1 MPKDLNAQ
9 QTGLNK
15 SAGVNNAR
23 PTPIRGMNTFP
34 QNYVHPSTHS
44 YADVDPFFVMNVVR
58 HDNIPVR
65 CGHDVHSYQLSS
77 PMLSDV
83 VMHKT
88 FLSVP
93 MEAIYPR
100 NWDLMLVPPTL
111 GDDVPDDTRFVT
123 SKLLRLSQKMVTT
136 FNTIVAPTTFESYS
150 LKDVQ
155 LGRIKFYL
163 RFLFF
168 LESIFSNGSLFS
180 RMNMHFSDYFY
191 ASTATGVIRR
201 IDFDEFFDDV
211 ISSLAEKID
220 SFGFTVTYESG
231 TKVKYRTSSELQFGV
246 FSAYQTISLGALLE
260 ILRNNDFTVDYLVS
274 DASTLSDVETD
285 LRSMFSDHDVS
296 INVPVDLEGND
307 IPFNIEYIAAYQLAC
322 AQFMTNEHVDFIFSA
337 EMYRKELQS
346 LLVRS
351 TADLPTFT
359 YNGDEYLYDVFS
371 GRLFDER
378 LKYLSDTLSID
389 VSVINTPAG
398 FKQLISGDAADVYG
412 LMTVFQIN
420 LFSVRKS
427 LKYGDYF
434 TGARPKPLAVG
445 DVNAPVVGGN
455 VSAVDVTRSISK
467 QRFLN
472 AVNLAGRKLGNYLTA
487 LWGGQLPEA
496 PSDVPLFVASESFG
510 IGKQEIENTGAEQ
523 ASSTAQ
529 NIITTQLRSSNS
541 KYLLNAHFEKPA
553 ILIGLVHFDAPRIYS
568 RTMSR
573 FAFHYDRYDDFIPQ
587 MQYFG
592 DQEIYANELIPGAK
606 GNFAYTMRNMEYKQ
620 QYSFASGGFSKFL
633 PSWIFIGDNDL
644 GNPLSPEG
652 KISPEYIR
660 STNYEFDRFY
670 KYLTGYSLASRFHFI
685 VKHANLVRP
694 DRQMAYRPQ
703 ILQ

>member
-15 SAGVNNAR
+15 SARVNNSR

-44 YADVDPFFVMNVVR
+44 YADVDPFFIMNVVR

-88 FLSVP
+88 FISVP

-100 NWDLMLVPPTL
+100 NWDLMLVPPTQ
-111 GDDVPDDTRFVT
+111 GDDVPLDTRMV
-123 SKLLRLSQKMVTT
+123 SNKLLRSINQLVSK
-136 FNTIVAPTTFESYS
+136 FNTIVAPASIGTITVN
-150 LKDVQ
+150 DVI
-155 LGRIKFYL
+155 LGRLKVYF
-163 RFLFF
+163 RFLFW
-168 LESIFSNGSLFS
+168 LESIYSNGSLLS
-180 RMNMHFSDYFY
+180 RMNMHFSDYFK
-191 ASTATGVIRR
+191 ASTATGDIRE
-201 IDFDEFFDDV
+201 IDFDEFFDLFM
-211 ISSLAEKID
+211 SSIRD
-220 SFGFTVTYESG
+220 SLDGLGFTVTYESG
-231 TKVKYRTSSELQFGV
+231 IQVKYRLSDVTPFGTTSP
-246 FSAYQTISLGALLE
+246 YNTISFGALLE
-260 ILRNNDFTVDYLVS
+260 ILRNNDFTIDSLATPAQTLADLEEDFRNVYKDYNVRIL
-274 DASTLSDVETD
+274 
-285 LRSMFSDHDVS
+285 
-296 INVPVDLEGND
+296 VPVDNENKDLY
-307 IPFNIEYIAAYQLAC
+307 FNYEYLVAYQLAC
-322 AQFMTNEHVDFIFSA
+322 SQFMTNEHVDFIFSA
-337 EMYRKELQS
+337 DMYRKEMQS
-346 LLVRS
+346 LLFPGSAAS
-351 TADLPTFT
+351 TTLPTFT
-359 YNGDEYLYDVFS
+359 YNGDQLWYDVFS
-371 GRLFDER
+371 GASFDKALSFVR
-378 LKYLSDTLSID
+378 STLTADIDTINTSAGFTQFIGVAYNYLSVL
-389 VSVINTPAG
+389 
-398 FKQLISGDAADVYG
+398 
-412 LMTVFQIN
+412 QIN
-420 LFSVRKS
+420 LFSVKKS

-434 TGARPKPLAVG
+434 TGARPQPLAVG

-510 IGKQEIENTGAEQ
+510 IGKQEIENTGSEQ

-529 NIITTQLRSSNS
+529 NTITSQLRSSNS

-568 RTMSR
+568 RTMTR
-573 FAFHYDRYDDFIPQ
+573 FAFHLDRYDDFIPQ
-587 MQYFG
+587 MQYVG
-592 DQEIYANELIPGAK
+592 DQEIYASELIPNAK

-620 QYSFASGGFSKFL
+620 QYSFASGGFRKFL

-670 KYLTGYSLASRFHFI
+670 KYLSGFSLASRFHFI
-685 VKHANLVRP
+685 VKHSNLVRP